1 MRRIHLMIFL
11 LPALLVLACND
22 PDTGRDGAAS
32 AAQDTAA
39 LFRTVLQQYPDSL
52 AARIALSRWL
62 EKTQGI
68 DSALA
73 PIEAGL
79 SIDSTIP
86 VLHNRKALLHLQKN
100 DTAGAIASLIRSL
113 QYKPEQT
120 DVHLELGFL
129 YAAQKN
135 KATLEVAD
143 FLLSQSQEPLLN
155 SQARYMK
162 GLYYTNTGMRK
173 EAMAMFDE
181 IIVNDYT
188 FIDAYI
194 EKGILQY
201 NDKRFAEA
209 LKTFDRAVTVSNTH
223 AESYLWMAK
232 CLEALGRKAEAL
244 DLYKKTVGFN
254 MGLTEAEEGVQRL
267 EGGK

>member
-1 MRRIHLMIFL
+1 MFRTHPWIFACL
-11 LPALLVLACND
+11 YALACACNT
-22 PDTGRDGAAS
+22 PVNRDQGTVPGP
-32 AAQDTAA
+32 DTAA
-39 LFRTVLQQYPDSL
+39 QLRAVLQQYPDSL
-52 AARIALSRWL
+52 AARISLSRWL
-62 EKTQGI
+62 EKTAGI
-68 DSALA
+68 DSA
-73 PIEAGL
+73 ISVVDAGL
-79 SIDSTIP
+79 QIDSTIP
-86 VLHNRKALLHLQKN
+86 ALHNRKALLRLQQN
-100 DTAGAIASLIRSL
+100 DTAGAIQSLIRSL
-113 QYKPEQT
+113 QHAPEQT

-135 KATLEVAD
+135 KAALVVAD

-162 GLYYTNTGMRK
+162 GLYYTNIGSRK
-173 EAMAMFDE
+173 EALAMFDE

-201 NDKRFAEA
+201 DNKQFAEA

>member
-1 MRRIHLMIFL
+1 MPDRHIWIF
-11 LPALLVLACND
+11 ACFAVLACACNT
-22 PDTGRDGAAS
+22 PTGGEQGTSPIR
-32 AAQDTAA
+32 DTAA
-39 LFRTVLQQYPDSL
+39 QLRTILQQYPDSL
-52 AARIALSRWL
+52 SARIALSRWL
-62 EKTQGI
+62 EKTGGI
-68 DSALA
+68 DSALS

-79 SIDSTIP
+79 RSDSTIP
-86 VLHNRKALLHLQKN
+86 ALHNRKALLLLQKT
-100 DTAGAIASLIRSL
+100 DTAGAIQSLIRSL
-113 QYKPEQT
+113 QCAPEQT

-135 KATLEVAD
+135 KAALEVSD

-173 EAMAMFDE
+173 EALAMFDE

-201 NDKRFAEA
+201 NNKQFAEA

-232 CLEALGRKAEAL
+232 CLEALGRNAEAL
-244 DLYKKTVGFN
+244 DLFKKTAGFN
-254 MGLTEAEEGVQRL
+254 AGLPEAEEGVRRL
-267 EGGK
+267 EDGK